1 MPIMQGRRAD
11 VGNRSHLT
19 ALAANTE
26 KRRDPA
32 MRGVVIHGPGDVR
45 LEDRDDPTIVDP
57 TDAIM
62 RLSATCVCGSD
73 LLDRPRTQHRSPIRL
88 LIGHEYCGTRRA
100 GRRRRYRRHAQG
112 SSLSAPSARPTTP
125 ARSAGPDA
133 SPTLA
138 ETRQLPG
145 SVGGLS

>member
-11 VGNRSHLT
+11 VSNRSHLT
-19 ALAANTE
+19 ELAANTE

-73 LLDRPRTQHRSPIRL
+73 LLDRPRTQHRHTPHRPRVL
-88 LIGHEYCGTRRA
+88 RNP
-100 GRRRRYRRHAQG
+100 
-112 SSLSAPSARPTTP
+112 SS
-125 ARSAGPDA
+125 RSATTLPLSRGGQFVVGSFCASDNTCQICQAGA

-145 SVGGLS
+145 SRRRS